1 MNTPQKNPAQEPGTN
16 VGTIGQYTISVSK
29 PSPGEDDAPPAP
41 ASGILTT
48 ISATCSF
55 NNPPVGPPTIVAHLM
70 TPTPDGPPSDKVLGS
85 ITRHSGH
92 ILLPPNTASTA
103 YVNLF
108 LEWDNVS
115 LFATSFFP
123 SEFGTIPGPGN
134 TDFDISWIEL

>member
-1 MNTPQKNPAQEPGTN
+1 MNTPQKDPAQEPE
-16 VGTIGQYTISVSK
+16 TIGQYTISVSK
-29 PSPGEDDAPPAP
+29 PSPGEDDPHP

-55 NNPPVGPPTIVAHLM
+55 NNPPAGPLKIVAHLM

-85 ITRHSGH
+85 ITGHSGH
-92 ILLPPNTASTA
+92 IPLPPNTASTA

-108 LEWDNVS
+108 LVWNDVS

-134 TDFDISWIEL
+134 TDFDISWIKL